1 MLKISDSALKRILT
15 PERLVELNL
24 RSAELSNEEL
34 LALLT
39 PEKQAELNLRAPRE
53 SDDNYDHIP
62 LIEFYC
68 EPHLWDVIPKPVQA
82 FKKIA
87 KWFTNTPA
95 HLKVDDNP
103 PRDNFG
109 APVMTVKS
117 CMPLLDGMSLGYVL
131 STAADFT
138 VRTGP
143 KGTDLLEILSPGLF
157 HMAGT
162 HNPIQVGGA
171 KNSPTGPRPLLKFHN
186 PWVIKTRPG
195 WSTLFVPVLN
205 HMEKRFTCLAA
216 AVDTDTYP
224 KQVNFPAVFHADNFD
239 EVIPAGTP
247 LMVAIPYRRQTVERD
262 IRVRP
267 MTKEEQDEISR
278 MSRVQET
285 RSHYYTSELR
295 ESGKKD

>member
-1 MLKISDSALKRILT
+1 MKISNSALKRVLT
-15 PERLVELNL
+15 PERLAELNL
-24 RSAELSNEEL
+24 RPAELSNEDI

-53 SDDNYDHIP
+53 TDENYDHIP
-62 LIEFYC
+62 LIEFFC
-68 EPHLWDVIPKPVQA
+68 ESHLFDVIPKPVQA

-87 KWFTNTPA
+87 KWFTHSPA
-95 HLKVDDNP
+95 HLKLEDNP
-103 PRDNFG
+103 PRDHFG
-109 APVMTVKS
+109 AGVMTVKS
-117 CMPLLDGMSLGYVL
+117 CLPLLDGMSLGYVI

-143 KGTDLLEILSPGLF
+143 KGSDLFEIINPPLLS
-157 HMAGT
+157 MAGT
-162 HNPIQVGGA
+162 HNPIQLGGA
-171 KNSPTGPRPLLKFHN
+171 KNSPTGPRPLIKFHN
-186 PWVIKTRPG
+186 PWVVKTRPG

-205 HMEKRFTCLAA
+205 HMEKRWTCLAA

-247 LMVAIPYRRQTVERD
+247 LMVAIPYRRQFVERD
-262 IRVRP
+262 INVRT

-278 MSRVQET
+278 ITRVQDS